1 MQDANSETNVA
12 QQDWRSFNDRLVAT
26 LKPYEPPIAI
36 SFLAEEQTAP
46 VPRFDN
52 EHPEQNESGRPGQV
66 SAGCVF
72 WILWAE
78 ASFATT
84 ASDHANCSVGSLTHG
99 FLTLEEVA
107 TKDDVGTV
115 LESGGVNEATV
126 GQLPVVMTKP
136 GTVVYGPLADSQN
149 EPAMWFCCESMPS
162 R

>member
-1 MQDANSETNVA
+1 M
-12 QQDWRSFNDRLVAT
+12 
-26 LKPYEPPIAI
+26 
-36 SFLAEEQTAP
+36 
-46 VPRFDN
+46 
-52 EHPEQNESGRPGQV
+52 
-66 SAGCVF
+66 F

-149 EPAMWFCCESMPS
+149 EPAMWSCCESMPS